1 VSAKY
6 RDPTYLRVLGATKR
20 SRPIK
25 RARVNVVREAAKLLL
40 DDGWLALTLFATL
53 LLSLI
58 FQR

>member
-1 VSAKY
+1 MSAEY
-6 RDPTYLRVLGATKR
+6 RDPTYLCVLGAAKR

-25 RARVNVVREAAKLLL
+25 RAGHVVREATKLFL

-58 FQR
+58 LQR